1 MNSKGEI
8 LVYSLLAHFGELMY
22 RSQPYTVVLYKN
34 PSWIFRDVVFCSSLA
49 SRGLTNTSYSPHTY
63 IYMSDRWGER
73 NGTGYWMVGP
83 VDDLSDRV
91 FLEENTLDM
100 DQMISEYNTTTHFG
114 KMMRE
119 FCLKKIYPGK
129 DNDVSLFS
137 RFDFGP

>member
-1 MNSKGEI
+1 M
-8 LVYSLLAHFGELMY
+8 
-22 RSQPYTVVLYKN
+22 
-34 PSWIFRDVVFCSSLA
+34 FCSTLA
-49 SRGLTNTSYSPHTY
+49 SRGLTNNSYSPHTY

-119 FCLKKIYPGK
+119 FGLKKIYPGK
-129 DNDVSLFS
+129 DSDVSFLS
-137 RFDFGP
+137 RFVFGPQV